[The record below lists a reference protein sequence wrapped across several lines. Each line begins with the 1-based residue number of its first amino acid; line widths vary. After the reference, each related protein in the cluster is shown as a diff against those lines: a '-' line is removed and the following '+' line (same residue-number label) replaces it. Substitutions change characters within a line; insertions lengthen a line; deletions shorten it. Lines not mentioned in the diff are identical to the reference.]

1 MYLDNV
7 IRLHGI
13 SQSLFSDRGSIFT
26 SHFWTSLSNMM
37 NLKQRLSTAFHPQT
51 DGQTERM
58 NQTLEQY
65 LQIYCN
71 YQQDNWSSLLSLA
84 EFSYNNAYQSTIK
97 CSPFYA
103 NYGYHPTFNV
113 DIRQSHL
120 SAPAAQTFAE
130 SLQSLHDILTENIKS
145 AQDHQAK
152 YYDAKHKR
160 VEFSVGE
167 KVWLLSPNIRTERPS
182 KKLDWKRLGPF
193 PITKRIGTQAYR
205 LELPSSMHVHP
216 VFHVSLL
223 EPHKPSTIPG
233 RSPPPPPP
241 IVVNSEKEFE
251 VEEVLNSKFKRKRLF
266 YLVKWEGY
274 PISDNSWQPAANL
287 KNALELVNS
296 FHSKYPTKPAPQSR
310 QSRLSVRTSRT

>member
-1 MYLDNV
+1 MFLDNV
-7 IRLHGI
+7 VRLHGI
-13 SQSLFSDRGSIFT
+13 SQSLVSDRGSIFT
-26 SHFWTSLSNMM
+26 SHFWSSLSNMM
-37 NLKQRLSTAFHPQT
+37 GLKQRISTAFHPQT

-65 LQIYCN
+65 LRIYCN
-71 YQQDNWSSLLSLA
+71 YQQDNWSNLLSLA
-84 EFSYNNAYQSTIK
+84 EFSYNNAYQSTTK

-103 NYGYHPTFNV
+103 NYGYHPTFNL
-113 DIRQSHL
+113 DIRQSRL
-120 SAPAAQTFAE
+120 SAPAAKTFAE

-160 VEFSVGE
+160 VEFSVGD

-193 PITKRIGTQAYR
+193 TITSRIGTQAYR

-223 EPHKPSTIPG
+223 EPHKPSTITG
-233 RSPPPPPP
+233 RSLPPPPP
-241 IVVNSEKEFE
+241 VVINAEKEFE
-251 VEEVLNSKFKRKRLF
+251 VEEVLDSKFTRNRLF
-266 YLVKWEGY
+266 YLVKWKGY
-274 PISDNSWQPAANL
+274 PVSENSWEPAVNL
-287 KNALELVNS
+287 KNAPELVNS
-296 FHSKYPTKPAPQSR
+296 FHSKYPAKPTQS
-310 QSRLSVRTSRT
+310 SRSPSSR